1 VKRNPKELKSIIV
14 RISNE
19 IKEDM
24 NKNLNYKR
32 IQIKNEIKK
41 TMHNR
46 KEAVIKYTE
55 KI

>member
-24 NKNLNYKR
+24 NKNLS
-32 IQIKNEIKK
+32 EF
-41 TMHNR
+41 
-46 KEAVIKYTE
+46 KEAINK
-55 KI
+55 